1 MIHSGRL
8 VSDCEG
14 IIEQI
19 AFAIP
24 TEFFRRS
31 AGAWDC
37 NPLLPIGNLLQS
49 FPAEMEAI
57 VAVDATSYALA
68 SAWVDSV
75 APTCRVRLI
84 CNTHASYTI
93 GSPWLQDR
101 FHVRVLAEGAT
112 SEILS
117 LKNDP
122 IAALFAEECGLVCR
136 DLEFEL
142 PGGNQLL
149 GPGIRLVGAG
159 FLKEPG
165 GGLIVVRERT
175 AMNQF
180 AGMDDRRLFIF
191 GYDPHLMTVMAVA
204 AETRNAGVVA
214 KQFLENTHNQQR
226 SSQSGMQSWHQYGF
240 HIDQFVS
247 VTNISRN
254 GKPVLLVADPHSIG
268 GVAEPLVADARK
280 KLDLSASALADAG
293 LETIRNPIPF
303 AQVRDNHKVFPRLYN
318 NVILDGTSRA
328 GCRRPFVWMPSFE
341 QSNPFREFEDENAKV
356 WRDLGYDCKT
366 VKNFDELASRNG
378 AIRCLAKILCRN

>member
-57 VAVDATSYALA
+57 GRGGRTVICACLGMDGF
-68 SAWVDSV
+68 V

-84 CNTHASYTI
+84 RNTHASYTI

-117 LKNDP
+117 LKSDP

-149 GPGIRLVGAG
+149 GPGMRLVGAG

-165 GGLIVVRERT
+165 GGLIVVRERA

-180 AGMDDRRLFIF
+180 TRMDDRRLFIF
-191 GYDPHLMTVMAVA
+191 GYDPHLITAKAVA
-204 AETRNAGVVA
+204 AETRNAELLRRI
-214 KQFLENTHNQQR
+214 FL
-226 SSQSGMQSWHQYGF
+226 
-240 HIDQFVS
+240 
-247 VTNISRN
+247 
-254 GKPVLLVADPHSIG
+254 
-268 GVAEPLVADARK
+268 
-280 KLDLSASALADAG
+280 
-293 LETIRNPIPF
+293 
-303 AQVRDNHKVFPRLYN
+303 
-318 NVILDGTSRA
+318 
-328 GCRRPFVWMPSFE
+328 
-341 QSNPFREFEDENAKV
+341 
-356 WRDLGYDCKT
+356 
-366 VKNFDELASRNG
+366 
-378 AIRCLAKILCRN
+378 KILTINRDHLAPACNPGINMGSTLISLFL